1 MDSNTQKEE
10 FSYAYIYAV
19 AATADYAIQRAN
31 TPLDQ
36 IGIDLTIA
44 AVGEQGIFGLPQL
57 FVQVKSTFRAI
68 ADSNYIRYPVKVKNW
83 DVLAKEKDYEG
94 HYQRFKGS

>member
-1 MDSNTQKEE
+1 MRWVHTYLHKQCKICIIIFDIARYFSMDSNTQKEE

-19 AATADYAIQRAN
+19 AATAGYAIQRAN

-44 AVGEQGIFGLPQL
+44 AVGQQGL
-57 FVQVKSTFRAI
+57 
-68 ADSNYIRYPVKVKNW
+68 
-83 DVLAKEKDYEG
+83 
-94 HYQRFKGS
+94 